1 MVSTKL
7 ENGQIQKMF
16 VIKLTGFGDTY
27 KGKRGW
33 LGTEG
38 LEGVERS
45 QPLEAIRQ
53 EINPNKNNRS
63 QVGCPEESLADRP
76 GEER

>member
-1 MVSTKL
+1 MSTKL
-7 ENGQIQKMF
+7 ESGQIQKMF

-33 LGTEG
+33 VGTEG

-53 EINPNKNNRS
+53 EINPNKNTEAR
-63 QVGCPEESLADRP
+63 
-76 GEER
+76 